1 MAVLFQLYLIQIT
14 FFYIIIII
22 LYSVAGTGFHTNQ
35 SLARTIKN
43 VKIFSHMK
51 NN

>member
-14 FFYIIIII
+14 FFFIIII
-22 LYSVAGTGFHTNQ
+22 LYSVAGTGFHTSQ